1 MALNKSGRLLDFS
14 VGSGQSVLSQK
25 SSLKNFK
32 TFNASTEV
40 TRILEPNSFEF
51 LSSNEPRELPLK
63 AIKLSEGFEGVLDN
77 LINSTNEVCFIAWA
91 WDLSDEHINHFQ
103 GTVPELNKA
112 LIRFKA
118 GKLSEYVEEGVHLF
132 PKKNMLEGLS
142 IRLLIWES
150 VQNVMNF
157 GKLLT
162 EVVEAIHK
170 SELFNLLSFVS
181 FEKGIS
187 ASKLNAIQQASLEL
201 AKAIGLILKVNTDEF
216 VDFFE
221 GYYVCFQSTKDD
233 W

>member
-14 VGSGQSVLSQK
+14 VGSNQSALSQK

-63 AIKLSEGFEGVLDN
+63 AIKLSEGFEGVLEN

-91 WDLSDEHINHFQ
+91 WDLTDESITLYD
-103 GTVPELNKA
+103 GAVPEMNNA
-112 LIRFKA
+112 LTRFKA
-118 GKLSEYVEEGVHLF
+118 GKLSEYREDGVHIF
-132 PKKNMLEGLS
+132 SKKNMLEGLA
-142 IRLLIWES
+142 IRILIWES
-150 VQNVMNF
+150 VQNVLNF

-162 EVVEAIHK
+162 ETVDAIQK
-170 SELFNLLSFVS
+170 SELVNLLSFVS
-181 FEKGIS
+181 LEKGIS
-187 ASKLNAIQQASLEL
+187 ASKLAAIQQASLEL
-201 AKAIGLILKVNTDEF
+201 AKSIGLVLKVNTDDF
-216 VDFFE
+216 FDFFE
-221 GYYVCFQSTKDD
+221 GYYVCFQSTKND